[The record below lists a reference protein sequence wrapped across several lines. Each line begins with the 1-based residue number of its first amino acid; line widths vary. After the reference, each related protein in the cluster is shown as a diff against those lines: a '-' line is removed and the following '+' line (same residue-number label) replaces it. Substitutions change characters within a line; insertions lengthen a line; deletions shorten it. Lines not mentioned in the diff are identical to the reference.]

1 MADPLQRW
9 ANRIR
14 RDRPE
19 KSGRN
24 RKEKWGKTRWRGGDY
39 LIAPAQKKAA
49 ILARPPS
56 YPCAALEISW
66 RIKHTIK

>member
-39 LIAPAQKKAA
+39 LIAPAQKKGGHTGKAA
-49 ILARPPS
+49 IIPLCRSRNQLAD
-56 YPCAALEISW
+56 
-66 RIKHTIK
+66 